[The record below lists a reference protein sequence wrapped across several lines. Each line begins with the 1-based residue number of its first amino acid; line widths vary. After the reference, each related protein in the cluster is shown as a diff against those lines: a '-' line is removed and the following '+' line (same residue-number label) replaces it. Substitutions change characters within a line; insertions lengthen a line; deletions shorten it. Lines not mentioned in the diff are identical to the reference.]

1 MAEEIIR
8 YGAGG
13 VPYKG
18 SQVTTQAPE
27 PYVEHT
33 HDDGTTHSHVGGD
46 VDHTHEEAPAVS
58 VTVTEKETPGDI
70 PTGKKGSKTI

>member
-18 SQVTTQAPE
+18 SQATTQAPE
-27 PYVEHT
+27 P
-33 HDDGTTHSHVGGD
+33 TTEEV
-46 VDHTHEEAPAVS
+46 VEEAAEEPAVS

-70 PTGKKGSKTI
+70 PTGNKGSKTK

>member
-13 VPYKG
+13 VPYVG
-18 SQVTTQAPE
+18 AHATTKAPE
-27 PYVEHT
+27 P
-33 HDDGTTHSHVGGD
+33 TT
-46 VDHTHEEAPAVS
+46 EEVVQEAAEEPAVS

-70 PTGKKGSKTI
+70 PTGKRGRKQK